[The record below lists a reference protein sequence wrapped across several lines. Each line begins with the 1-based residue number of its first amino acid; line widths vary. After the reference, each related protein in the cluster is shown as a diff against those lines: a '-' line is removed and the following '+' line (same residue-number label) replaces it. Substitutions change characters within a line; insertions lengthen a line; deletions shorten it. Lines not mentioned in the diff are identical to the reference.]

1 MSALAVENVSLNFG
15 GLQALKDI
23 SLQVAMGERRLL
35 IGPNGAGK
43 TTLFNVISG
52 VLRSA
57 TGAIRAFGQDV
68 VGLDQH
74 ERTRLGIARTFQII
88 NLFPRLTVVENVR
101 LALQASP
108 EHRRESL
115 SALTDRTMDVLAAWQ
130 LADRAEKRITDLSYG
145 DKRQVDLMIAL
156 CGAPRLLLLDEPL
169 SGLSAAESAQVVGRI
184 QALSREMA
192 IVMIEHDMTVAL
204 GLADRVSVLHL
215 GRLIAEGTSAEV
227 QANTE
232 VQAIYL
238 GQDD

>member
-1 MSALAVENVSLNFG
+1 MNALAVENVSLSFG

-23 SLQVAMGERRLL
+23 SFHVASGERQLL

-57 TGAIRAFGQDV
+57 TGAIRVFGQDV
-68 VGLDQH
+68 ARLDQH
-74 ERTRLGIARTFQII
+74 ERARLGIARTFQVI

-108 EHRRESL
+108 AHGHENL
-115 SALTDRTMDVLAAWQ
+115 SALTDRTMDVLTAWQ
-130 LADRAEKRITDLSYG
+130 LADRANKRITELSYG

-156 CGAPRLLLLDEPL
+156 SGTPRLLLLDEPL
-169 SGLSAAESAQVVGRI
+169 SGLSAAESAQVVRRI
-184 QALSREMA
+184 EALPRDMA
-192 IVMIEHDMTVAL
+192 IVMIEHDMTAAL
-204 GLADRVSVLHL
+204 GLADRISVLHL
-215 GRLIAEGTSAEV
+215 GRLIAEGTSPGV
-227 QANTE
+227 QANAE

>member
-15 GLQALKDI
+15 GLQALKEI
-23 SLQVAMGERRLL
+23 SLHVAMGERQLL

-57 TGAIRAFGQDV
+57 TGVIRVFGQDV
-68 VGLDQH
+68 VRLDQH
-74 ERTRLGIARTFQII
+74 ERARLGIARTFQII

-108 EHRRESL
+108 AHRHESL
-115 SALTDRTMDVLAAWQ
+115 AALTARTMDVLAAWQ
-130 LADRAEKRITDLSYG
+130 LADRAQQRITELSYG
-145 DKRQVDLMIAL
+145 DQRQVDLMIAL
-156 CGAPRLLLLDEPL
+156 SGAPRLLLLDEPL

-184 QALSREMA
+184 QALPRDIA
-192 IVMIEHDMTVAL
+192 VVMIEHDMSVAL

-227 QANTE
+227 QANAE

-238 GQDD
+238 GQDG

>member
-1 MSALAVENVSLNFG
+1 VSALAVENVSLSFD

-23 SLQVAMGERRLL
+23 SLNVGMGERRLL

-57 TGAIRAFGQDV
+57 TGAIRVFDRDV
-68 VGLDQH
+68 ARLDQH
-74 ERTRLGIARTFQII
+74 ERVRLGVARTFQII
-88 NLFPRLTVVENVR
+88 NLFSRLTVVENVR

-108 EHRRESL
+108 AHRHQALRT
-115 SALTDRTMDVLAAWQ
+115 LTDRTMDVLAAWQ
-130 LADRAEKRITDLSYG
+130 LTDRAAKRITELSYG

-156 CGAPRLLLLDEPL
+156 SGSPRLLLLDEPL

-184 QALSREMA
+184 QALPRDMA
-192 IVMIEHDMTVAL
+192 IVMIEHDMSAAL
-204 GLADRVSVLHL
+204 GWADRVSVLHL
-215 GRLIAEGTSAEV
+215 GRLIAEGTASEV
-227 QANTE
+227 QGNAE

-238 GQDD
+238 GQDA

>member
-1 MSALAVENVSLNFG
+1 MSALAVENVSFSFG

-23 SLQVAMGERRLL
+23 SLNVAAGERRLL

-57 TGAIRAFGQDV
+57 MGRIRILGRDV
-68 VGLDQH
+68 AGLDQH
-74 ERTRLGIARTFQII
+74 QRARLGVARTFQII

-108 EHRRESL
+108 AHRHESL
-115 SALTDRTMDVLAAWQ
+115 SALTDRTRDVLTAWQ
-130 LADRAEKRITDLSYG
+130 LADRADTRITELSYG

-156 CGAPRLLLLDEPL
+156 SGAPRLLLLDEPL
-169 SGLSAAESAQVVGRI
+169 SGLSAAESALVVGRI
-184 QALSREMA
+184 QALPRDMA
-192 IVMIEHDMTVAL
+192 IVMIEHDMSAAL

-227 QANTE
+227 QANAE

-238 GQDD
+238 GQD

>member
-1 MSALAVENVSLNFG
+1 MSALAVENVSLSFG
-15 GLQALKDI
+15 GLQALRDI
-23 SLQVAMGERRLL
+23 SIHVGMGERQLL

-57 TGAIRAFGQDV
+57 RGAIRVFGQDV
-68 VGLDQH
+68 AQLDQH
-74 ERTRLGIARTFQII
+74 QRARLGIARTFQII
-88 NLFPRLTVVENVR
+88 NLFPRLTVVENDR

-108 EHRRESL
+108 AHRHESL
-115 SALTDRTMDVLAAWQ
+115 TALTDRTMDVLAAWQ
-130 LADRAEKRITDLSYG
+130 LADRAEKRITELSYG

-156 CGAPRLLLLDEPL
+156 SGAPRLLLLDEPL

-184 QALSREMA
+184 QALPRDIA
-192 IVMIEHDMTVAL
+192 IVMIEHDMTAAL

-227 QANTE
+227 QANAE

-238 GQDD
+238 GQDH